1 MNLQENIDKIHQMMG
16 VITEDRMGQLINNM
30 IDSMGIES
38 AFKVVGDYDLMEKY
52 FTDKD
57 KIRYIKDQ
65 FHQINDG
72 NYFNLEQISQ
82 KPIQIKEENGIVEQ
96 IEGLHKSNVT
106 IIKYNRN
113 SGGINKYYPKYEDL
127 SSDTIDKLFRMMIG
141 QYI

>member
-1 MNLQENIDKIHQMMG
+1 MG

>member
-1 MNLQENIDKIHQMMG
+1 MNLQEQTNRIKQMMG
-16 VITEDRMGQLINNM
+16 VITEDRMDKVIKNM
-30 IDSMGIES
+30 IDTIGLES
-38 AFKVVGDYDLMEKY
+38 AFKMVGNYDLMEKY
-52 FTDKD
+52 FTDED
-57 KIRYIKDQ
+57 KINYIKDQ
-65 FHQINDG
+65 FYQINDG

-96 IEGLHKSNVT
+96 IEGLHKYNVT